1 MDLINFLR
9 VLSRR
14 KWLILAITS
23 VALITTYL
31 IALQAPAVYK
41 VSAQLSTGL
50 SDFNNPFILNER
62 NRPLQKFELETRLKT
77 LEETI
82 KNPVVLS
89 QVSYQLFFHDLEKPA
104 PFRPWTNINSTY
116 SAAELENARRNFQE
130 RSDSLLALRSTDE
143 IDAKHLGI
151 LKELGYNSRALG
163 ATLKVGRIPGTD
175 LIQIIYASESPHLS
189 AFVANTLCQEFIRYN
204 FSNRALQSRQ
214 SIEFFA
220 RQVDI
225 RKAELNQRI
234 REWENYRS
242 QNGLTEVEN
251 PMGEMFQVIERFDL
265 ERDEVTKL
273 KEEAES
279 KLENLRTRG
288 NLTIPYSIQAYMNL
302 EDRKGDNN
310 PVVLNEKMARLSYN
324 YVHSY
329 FQDQKYKDSLLT
341 ISQDLE
347 EALFPMAQKMNP
359 QSSDDGAIQEAVEE
373 QVKLELYRDRIKAI
387 NIELRQMSREPSS
400 FASLQSE
407 PSVYAQEVERARDVY
422 LLALT
427 KLNEAELA
435 SQGFDTGNISQV
447 AFVQPPQ
454 SPEPSNILLLTI
466 LSGLVALSLGVV
478 TTFVLEYLD
487 TSVKFPSQF
496 EPLTGLPLLG
506 SLNMLNTNNLDLV
519 SLFNETHKNKSLETY
534 KQLLRKVRFE
544 VIENNIKRMLITS
557 TKDGV
562 GKTSFL
568 VSLAYSLSLN
578 DKKVILI
585 DTNFKD
591 KSLTEI
597 IGAEPNLEKYLN
609 GEIPKRKL
617 VTPSLFD
624 GVDVIGCEGGN
635 LSPSE
640 IFPEERFQELLDL
653 LAKDYDFILMEG
665 SPLNSYAD
673 SRELAKYI
681 DQIIPVFSATQEI
694 NQNDKASINYLR
706 DLKEKVSGAILN
718 KVELR
723 NLNL

>member
-1 MDLINFLR
+1 M
-9 VLSRR
+9 
-14 KWLILAITS
+14 ILAITS
-23 VALITTYL
+23 VAVITTYL
-31 IALQAPAVYK
+31 IAMQAPEVYK

-62 NRPLQKFELETRLKT
+62 NRPLQKFELETKLKT

-82 KNPVVLS
+82 KNSVVLS
-89 QVSYQLFFHDLEKPA
+89 QVSYQLFFHDMDESS
-104 PFRPWTNINSTY
+104 PFRPWTNINSKY

-130 RSDSLLALRSTDE
+130 RSDSLLALRTTDE
-143 IDAKHLGI
+143 IDTKHLGI
-151 LKELGYNSRALG
+151 LKELGYDSRSLAS
-163 ATLKVGRIPGTD
+163 TLKVGRIPGTD
-175 LIQIIYASESPHLS
+175 LIQIVFASENPHLS
-189 AFVANTLCQEFIRYN
+189 QFVANTLCQEFIRYN

-234 REWENYRS
+234 REWESYRQ
-242 QNGLTEVEN
+242 QNGLTSVDN
-251 PMGEMFQVIERFDL
+251 PLEEMFQVIERFDA
-265 ERDEVTKL
+265 ERDEVSKL
-273 KEEAES
+273 KEDSEE
-279 KLENLRTRG
+279 KLENLRNRA

-302 EDRKGDNN
+302 EDREGDNN

-329 FQDQKYKDSLLT
+329 FQENKYKDSLLT
-341 ISQDLE
+341 VSQDLE
-347 EALFPMAQKMNP
+347 EALFPLMQKMNP
-359 QSSDDGAIQEAVEE
+359 QSSDDGAMQEAVEE
-373 QVKLELYRDRIKAI
+373 QVKVELYRDRIKAI

-435 SQGFDTGNISQV
+435 SQGFDTGSITQV

-454 SPEPSNILLLTI
+454 EPEPSNIILLTI

-496 EPLTGLPLLG
+496 EALTGLPLLG

-534 KQLLRKVRFE
+534 KQLLRKIRFE
-544 VIENNIKRMLITS
+544 VIENNIKSMLITS

-578 DKKVILI
+578 NRRVILI

-609 GEIPKRKL
+609 GEIPRRKL

-640 IFPEERFQELLDL
+640 IFPEDRFQELLEQL
-653 LAKDYDFILMEG
+653 LNDYDFVLMEG
-665 SPLNSYAD
+665 SPLNDYAD
-673 SRELAKYI
+673 SRELAKYV
-681 DQIIPVFSATQEI
+681 DRVIPVFSANQGI

-706 DLKEKVSGAILN
+706 DLEDKIGGAILN

-723 NLNL
+723 NLTL

>member
-23 VALITTYL
+23 IALITTYL
-31 IALQAPAVYK
+31 IAMQAPAVYK

-50 SDFNNPFILNER
+50 SDFNNPFILNQR
-62 NRPLQKFELETRLKT
+62 NRPLQKFELETKLKT
-77 LEETI
+77 LVETI

-89 QVSYQLFFHDLEKPA
+89 QVSYQLYFHDLKKSSQFRSWEK
-104 PFRPWTNINSTY
+104 INSNY
-116 SAAELENARRNFQE
+116 SAAELENAKRNFQE
-130 RSDSLLALRSTDE
+130 RSDSLLALRSSDE

-151 LKELGYNSRALG
+151 LKELKYDAKSLAS
-163 ATLKVGRIPGTD
+163 TLKVARIPGTD
-175 LIQIIYASESPHLS
+175 LIQIIYASENPHLS
-189 AFVANTLCQEFIRYN
+189 QFVANTLCQEFIRYN

-214 SIEFFA
+214 STEFFA

-225 RKAELNQRI
+225 RKAELTQRI
-234 REWENYRS
+234 REWENYRR
-242 QNGLTEVEN
+242 QNGLSEVEN
-251 PMGEMFQVIERFDL
+251 PMGEMFQVIERFEL
-265 ERDEVTKL
+265 ERDEMSRAKSES
-273 KEEAES
+273 EE
-279 KLENLRTRG
+279 KLENLRNRA

-302 EDRKGDNN
+302 DDRGGEKN

-329 FQDQKYKDSLLT
+329 FQNDKYKDSLMT
-341 ISQDLE
+341 VSQDLE
-347 EALFPMAQKMNP
+347 EALFPLAQKMNP

-373 QVKLELYRDRIKAI
+373 QVKVELYRDRIKAI

-435 SQGFDTGNISQV
+435 SQGFDTGSISQV

-454 SPEPSNILLLTI
+454 KPEPSNILLLTI
-466 LSGLVALSLGVV
+466 LSGLVALSLGIVV
-478 TTFVLEYLD
+478 TFVLEYLD

-496 EPLTGLPLLG
+496 GPLTGLPLLG
-506 SLNMLNTNNLDLV
+506 SLNQLNTNNLDLV
-519 SLFNETHKNKSLETY
+519 SLFSETHKNKSLETY
-534 KQLLRKVRFE
+534 KQLLRKIRFE
-544 VIENNIKRMLITS
+544 VTENNIKSLLITS

-562 GKTSFL
+562 GKTSFM

-578 DKKVILI
+578 GKKVILI

-597 IGAEPNLEKYLN
+597 IGADPSLEKYLN
-609 GEIPKRKL
+609 GEISRRKL
-617 VTPSLFD
+617 ITPSLFD

-640 IFPEERFQELLDL
+640 IFPEDRFQDL
-653 LAKDYDFILMEG
+653 MEDLSNNYDLILMEG

-673 SRELAKYI
+673 SRELAKYVGKV
-681 DQIIPVFSATQEI
+681 IPVFSAAQGI
-694 NQNDKASINYLR
+694 NQRDKASINYLR
-706 DLKEKVSGAILN
+706 DLDEQVMGAILN